1 MFVFIIIIGVVLIAF
16 NFRAIYKDKKSFKG
30 VLHSAEYNI
39 EDIDVKIGELRRE
52 FAESLLD
59 IQKEI
64 EELKN
69 QDENESNINDFN
81 KKEILNTKEIKK
93 NNDNKSIDNFQDN
106 IAKKILNENNT
117 TESSVNENKK
127 TNNNLKVQDIEKLLA
142 KNKSID
148 EIAEIL
154 EIGKGEV
161 LLIKELYLK

>member
-1 MFVFIIIIGVVLIAF
+1 MFAFIIISGVVLIAF

-64 EELKN
+64 DELKN
-69 QDENESNINDFN
+69 QNESNLNSLD
-81 KKEILNTKEIKK
+81 KKERLNTKEINK
-93 NNDNKSIDNFQDN
+93 NDDNKTIDNFQN
-106 IAKKILNENNT
+106 SIAKNIVYENNT

-127 TNNNLKVQDIEKLLA
+127 TNNNLKVQDIETLLA

-154 EIGKGEV
+154 KIGKGEV